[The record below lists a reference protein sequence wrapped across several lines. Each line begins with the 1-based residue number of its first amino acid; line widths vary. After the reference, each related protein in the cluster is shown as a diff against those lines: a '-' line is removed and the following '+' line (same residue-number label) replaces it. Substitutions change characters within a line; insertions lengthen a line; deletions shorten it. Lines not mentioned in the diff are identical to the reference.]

1 MKGFT
6 LIEILVVVAL
16 IAILATAVVV
26 STVSFRSQ
34 IDLNTAAQNILNTL
48 RIARAKT
55 LASESASQ
63 YGVHF
68 ESGQYVLFKG
78 TSYNPSASDNEF
90 HSLPSGFEIANVSIG
105 GGNDAI
111 FQRLTGI
118 TSQSGSV
125 DVRQISDPAKS
136 KTIVIDPSGE
146 VAFLGTVQSPAG
158 TRVTDTRHVHIDY
171 SRDVRSSV
179 TLSLAFP
186 GFSTTNISFQNY
198 LNADKTEFNWEGTI
212 LVNGQNQVLK
222 IHSHSL
228 TSSAV
233 QFSIHRPR
241 PQNTEAVQ
249 INLDGENLI
258 NYAADGTT
266 TQGSSLFVSN
276 PQIQ

>member
-16 IAILATAVVV
+16 IALLATAVVV

-63 YGVHF
+63 YGVYF

-78 TSYNPSASDNEF
+78 TSYNPPASDNEF

-105 GGNDAI
+105 GGNEAI

-146 VAFLGTVQSPAG
+146 VAFSGTVQAPAG
-158 TRVTDTRHVHIDY
+158 TRVTDTRHVHVDY
-171 SRDVRSSV
+171 SRDVRSAV

-258 NYAADGTT
+258 NYAADGTAT
-266 TQGSSLFVSN
+266 KGSSLFVSN